1 MYVCMYQF
9 MYVCMH
15 VRTTIYMYVCM
26 YIPMYVCMYVC
37 MYADPLSAV
46 DAHVGQHLF
55 DECVMSLKGQ
65 GKCVILVTNA
75 LKHVKHATYIVVLK
89 DGKVIIYVC
98 RCMYVCMYVYV

>member
-1 MYVCMYQF
+1 MYVCMYCI
-9 MYVCMH
+9 VL
-15 VRTTIYMYVCM
+15 V
-26 YIPMYVCMYVC
+26 
-37 MYADPLSAV
+37 DPLSAV

-89 DGKVIIYVC
+89 DGKVSLYTYDCHI
-98 RCMYVCMYVYV
+98 CMYVCMIYVCILCMLCYVYFNVCRYICTYVGVSL